1 MFTWPREVQILTSQ
15 PGESC
20 SCQDRT
26 WQSIAAAQVAFAAAT
41 HVRICVDAQG
51 SSETPATLVNIL
63 ANKSCLNVQPDVPVE
78 KVLKAFD

>member
-1 MFTWPREVQILTSQ
+1 MFTWPREAQILTSQ

-20 SCQDRT
+20 SCQDST
-26 WQSIAAAQVAFAAAT
+26 WQSIAAARAAFAAAAG
-41 HVRICVDAQG
+41 VRICVDAQV

-63 ANKSCLNVQPDVPVE
+63 ANKNCLNVQPDVQVE